1 MVAGEILRTVV
12 PEIEL
17 GNIAAVIGVGETSR
31 EALVAV
37 RQFLAGVVTALVV
50 EQHGIDIVFAELA
63 RIAHGA
69 FEIGRLFAEFARRDV
84 VEELLPV
91 AGDIHN
97 QVAVVVAPRGRIVVI
112 GRLAAPHETGV
123 RTVESKGHTG
133 PQTRG
138 DEFQVLLERS
148 LALDL
153 GIGKTLVAGL
163 RGQRPGILVAVL
175 AGNLSVGIDGRMDE
189 RRRVEGYV
197 EQVLDVVVDLVLPL
211 QVAADVDFQQRG
223 FGDVHI
229 DVRTDIVTGQLGR
242 TIPRLAVVALHDAP
256 LVVDRGRDIVAQH
269 GRTAVDIDVHALV
282 PGMFLRDGVDPVDIG
297 IEVRI
302 VPGFREADLLLRERP
317 RDAAVR
323 RDGVHNLH
331 IGGCIDEFRELRRLA
346 HGDLVTQRD
355 FRRSHL
361 AAFGVDQDHT
371 VGTPHAVDGTRGG
384 ILQDRERL
392 DLGRVHV
399 VERTLDAVDQH
410 QRRGA
415 SGEGADAANP
425 KV

>member
-1 MVAGEILRTVV
+1 M
-12 PEIEL
+12 
-17 GNIAAVIGVGETSR
+17 
-31 EALVAV
+31 
-37 RQFLAGVVTALVV
+37 
-50 EQHGIDIVFAELA
+50 FAELA

-197 EQVLDVVVDLVLPL
+197 EQVLDVVVDLVLPG
-211 QVAADVDFQQRG
+211 VSAPARIFSS
-223 FGDVHI
+223 
-229 DVRTDIVTGQLGR
+229 
-242 TIPRLAVVALHDAP
+242 VV
-256 LVVDRGRDIVAQH
+256 LVMS
-269 GRTAVDIDVHALV
+269 TST
-282 PGMFLRDGVDPVDIG
+282 F
-297 IEVRI
+297 
-302 VPGFREADLLLRERP
+302 
-317 RDAAVR
+317 
-323 RDGVHNLH
+323 
-331 IGGCIDEFRELRRLA
+331 
-346 HGDLVTQRD
+346 
-355 FRRSHL
+355 
-361 AAFGVDQDHT
+361 
-371 VGTPHAVDGTRGG
+371 
-384 ILQDRERL
+384 
-392 DLGRVHV
+392 
-399 VERTLDAVDQH
+399 ERTL
-410 QRRGA
+410 
-415 SGEGADAANP
+415 
-425 KV
+425 